1 VNSGRKLVMK
11 KNITLS
17 ADDELIR
24 KARERALRE
33 RTTLNDEFRKWL
45 RQYTRF
51 GISGREYERI
61 MNSMDYAKPG
71 RRFNRED
78 MNER

>member
-1 VNSGRKLVMK
+1 MK

-17 ADDELIR
+17 AEEEIIR

-45 RQYTRF
+45 RQYSRF
-51 GISGREYERI
+51 GITGHEYER
-61 MNSMDYAKPG
+61 MMKSLEYAKPG
-71 RRFNRED
+71 RQFTREE

>member
-1 VNSGRKLVMK
+1 MK

-17 ADDELIR
+17 AEEEIIR

-51 GISGREYERI
+51 GITGREFDRMMKSLE
-61 MNSMDYAKPG
+61 YAKPG
-71 RRFNRED
+71 RKFPREE